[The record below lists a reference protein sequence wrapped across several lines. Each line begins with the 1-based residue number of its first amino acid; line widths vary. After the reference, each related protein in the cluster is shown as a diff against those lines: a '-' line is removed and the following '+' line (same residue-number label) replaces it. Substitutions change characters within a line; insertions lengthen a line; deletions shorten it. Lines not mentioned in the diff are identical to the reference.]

1 MEPYETPQS
10 EVILLDT
17 TDVIIT
23 SSQDVQLPPAP

>member
-23 SSQDVQLPPAP
+23 SSPDVQLPPAP